1 MSKHSTQTVNIF
13 PNENLSIAEKILTII
28 QYIIGFSIIVLTV
41 VHFTG
46 VYETFYI
53 FTPLCIVFLLINAW
67 LNHKRNRTCKKNLI
81 FDDDLLHYGLYTLY
95 ELNKRE
101 DDV

>member
-1 MSKHSTQTVNIF
+1 MSEHSTQTIKIF
-13 PNENLSIAEKILTII
+13 PDENLSIAEKILTIT

-46 VYETFYI
+46 IYETFYI
-53 FTPLCIVFLLINAW
+53 FTPLCIVFWLINAW

-81 FDDDLLHYGLYTLY
+81 LAGIFLFGLVIGAIL
-95 ELNKRE
+95 
-101 DDV
+101 